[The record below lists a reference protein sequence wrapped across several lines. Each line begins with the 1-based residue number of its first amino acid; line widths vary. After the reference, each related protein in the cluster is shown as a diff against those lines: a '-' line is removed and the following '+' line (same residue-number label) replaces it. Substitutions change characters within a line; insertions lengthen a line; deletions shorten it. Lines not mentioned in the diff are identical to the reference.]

1 MIQKSL
7 RAVMALAFAAL
18 AGGGASAQGSQTIV
32 TVVKVSGIPWFKRME
47 EGVKEFG
54 ESSPGVSTSQAGPSE
69 AAGAPQR
76 QLIEEVMAKKVDA
89 IAIVPTDPAAI
100 EEVSKRAMQRGIVVV
115 THEADNQKNTM
126 ADIEAFDNAAFGAS
140 LNERMAQCMGNTGK
154 WTSFVG
160 TRGSRTHLQWADGGA
175 ANARKHP
182 GMMLVDARNESHDD
196 ADKAYEKAKE
206 ILKKHPDIKGFQGS
220 ASSDVIGIGRAVEEA
235 GLQATTCVYGTGLPH
250 RTAALLESGA
260 VKGIGFWDPKNAGL
274 AMNRV
279 AKLLLDKKPI
289 THGMDLG
296 VPGYNKVIVKKRAG
310 SGLLIIG
317 KADVIADKST
327 YKAYPF

>member
-1 MIQKSL
+1 MIQKPFRS
-7 RAVMALAFAAL
+7 AVALAFMMATAS
-18 AGGGASAQGSQTIV
+18 ASAQDKQTII
-32 TVVKVSGIPWFKRME
+32 TIVKVSGIPWFKRME
-47 EGVKEFG
+47 EGVKAFG
-54 ESSPGVSTSQAGPSE
+54 GSSSGVSTSQVGPTE
-69 AAGAPQR
+69 AAAAPQLK
-76 QLIEEVMAKKVDA
+76 LIEEAVDRKVDA

-100 EEVSKRAMQRGIVVV
+100 EEVARRAMQSGIVVV

-140 LNERMAQCMGNTGK
+140 LNERMAQCMGHAGK

-160 TRGSRTHLQWADGGA
+160 TRGSRTHVQWTDGGA
-175 ANARKHP
+175 ANARKHA
-182 GMMLVDARNESHDD
+182 GMLLVDALNESNDD
-196 ADKAYEKAKE
+196 ADKAYEKARE

-235 GLQATTCVYGTGLPH
+235 GLQGKTCVYGTGLPS
-250 RTAALLESGA
+250 RTAKLLESGA

-289 THGMDLG
+289 TDGMDLG
-296 VPGYNKVIVKKRAG
+296 VPGYDKVIVKKGAG
-310 SGLLIIG
+310 GGLLIIG

-327 YKAYPF
+327 YRSYPF